1 MAASDTMAASTP
13 ASDSVDAPDAT
24 TKEPPTKLHTGFR
37 FWAIMVVLSLVSLL
51 TALEGTITSTVL
63 PSVVVG
69 LNGGDNYIWIS
80 NAYLL
85 TA

>member
-1 MAASDTMAASTP
+1 
-13 ASDSVDAPDAT
+13 
-24 TKEPPTKLHTGFR
+24 
-37 FWAIMVVLSLVSLL
+37 MVVLSLVSLL